1 MIQMKRQYY
10 IVSLILMLLSNR
22 LLFDGA
28 RLFNAGLRHWDL
40 SLPADAG
47 IPFLPRMTLIYVGC
61 YVWWLYVYWL
71 ITQRDRKD
79 ADRLFGAN
87 LLAKAVCF
95 LILVI
100 FPTSVTRPELRGD
113 SIWIRLLQLLYAF
126 DKPDN
131 TFPSIHCLVGW
142 FCWIGIR
149 GKKDIPLLCRTASL
163 LMALAVC
170 FSTLAV
176 RQHVLLDVPGGILL
190 SELCY
195 WIAGSEKFLCSYS
208 AFIDKLMIGTKRIK
222 E

>member
-22 LLFDGA
+22 LLFYGA

-47 IPFLPRMTLIYVGC
+47 IPFLPRMTLIYIGC

-95 LILVI
+95 LIFVI
-100 FPTSVTRPELRGD
+100 FPTSVTRPELMGD
-113 SIWIRLLQLLYAF
+113 SIWIFAVPHSIAADGSRGLLL
-126 DKPDN
+126 
-131 TFPSIHCLVGW
+131 H
-142 FCWIGIR
+142 
-149 GKKDIPLLCRTASL
+149 
-163 LMALAVC
+163 
-170 FSTLAV
+170 
-176 RQHVLLDVPGGILL
+176 
-190 SELCY
+190 
-195 WIAGSEKFLCSYS
+195 AGSPS
-208 AFIDKLMIGTKRIK
+208 ACAAGCPRRDSA